1 MVVMLFI
8 LIAFSM
14 SITFL
19 IGIRGFVSVWVS
31 KENYLLSYI
40 TIVLFTST
48 LFLNILYYPLVA
60 LINADGLFKDNKKKD
75 IYALIVYS
83 VVLMLPTV
91 VINSDSDGDG
101 VPDKLDQCPA
111 TPFNV
116 IVDDRGCP
124 FTMPGVGLKMEYRA
138 FFDKDSSELLPKYQA
153 ELDKVGMRLQ
163 EYKTATILIEGHNSR
178 TEVDSASIN
187 EANAL
192 AQDRANKVKNYLN
205 TYGYAQYYPAYP
217 LVMASDGGVNN
228 VTLFK
233 VS

>member
-1 MVVMLFI
+1 MNVKLWT
-8 LIAFSM
+8 
-14 SITFL
+14 ITPMM
-19 IGIRGFVSVWVS
+19 IGALALTGCQTADLPKQTSQ
-31 KENYLLSYI
+31 
-40 TIVLFTST
+40 TI
-48 LFLNILYYPLVA
+48 
-60 LINADGLFKDNKKKD
+60 K
-75 IYALIVYS
+75 
-83 VVLMLPTV
+83 MPTV

-153 ELDKVGMRLQ
+153 ELDKVGMKLQ

-178 TEVDSASIN
+178 TEVDSASID

-192 AQDRANKVKNYLN
+192 AQDRANKVKNYLISKYN
-205 TYGYAQYYPAYP
+205 IASERITATEYGARRPIAPSDSEEGNMLNRRVYAI
-217 LVMASDGGVNN
+217 ASEPQE
-228 VTLFK
+228 
-233 VS
+233 

>member
-1 MVVMLFI
+1 MNVKLWT
-8 LIAFSM
+8 
-14 SITFL
+14 ITPMM
-19 IGIRGFVSVWVS
+19 IGALALTGCQTADLPKQTSQ
-31 KENYLLSYI
+31 
-40 TIVLFTST
+40 TI
-48 LFLNILYYPLVA
+48 
-60 LINADGLFKDNKKKD
+60 K
-75 IYALIVYS
+75 
-83 VVLMLPTV
+83 MPTV

-101 VPDKLDQCPA
+101 VPDKLDQCPV

-192 AQDRANKVKNYLN
+192 AQDRANKVKNYLISKYN
-205 TYGYAQYYPAYP
+205 IASERITATEYGARRPIAPSDSEEGNMLNRRVYAI
-217 LVMASDGGVNN
+217 ASEPQE
-228 VTLFK
+228 
-233 VS
+233 

>member
-1 MVVMLFI
+1 MNVKLWT
-8 LIAFSM
+8 
-14 SITFL
+14 ITPMM
-19 IGIRGFVSVWVS
+19 IGALALTGCQTADLPKQTSQ
-31 KENYLLSYI
+31 
-40 TIVLFTST
+40 TI
-48 LFLNILYYPLVA
+48 
-60 LINADGLFKDNKKKD
+60 K
-75 IYALIVYS
+75 
-83 VVLMLPTV
+83 MPTV

-192 AQDRANKVKNYLN
+192 AQDRANKVKNYLISKYN
-205 TYGYAQYYPAYP
+205 IASERITATEYGARRPIAPSDSEEGNMLNRRVYAI
-217 LVMASDGGVNN
+217 ASEPQE
-228 VTLFK
+228 
-233 VS
+233 